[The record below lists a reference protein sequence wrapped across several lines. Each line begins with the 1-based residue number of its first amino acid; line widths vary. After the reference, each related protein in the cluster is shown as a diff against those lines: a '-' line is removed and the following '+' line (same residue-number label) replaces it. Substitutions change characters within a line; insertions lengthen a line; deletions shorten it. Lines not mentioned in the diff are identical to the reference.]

1 MVGHDCGR
9 EQKCLPGCQQHGV
22 CVYGLCYCDP
32 GYEGE
37 ACEVPLSCPG
47 ECSGHGE
54 CANAK
59 CYCADG
65 WRGLDCSQEAPLTDS
80 GIVGAWSC
88 ALLQL
93 PIAGFGV
100 FIGWAIKHALE
111 QRQRAKMREILQA
124 DAQRPFMSQQ

>member
-1 MVGHDCGR
+1 MPGR
-9 EQKCLPGCQQHGV
+9 VLGSRRV
-22 CVYGLCYCDP
+22 R
-32 GYEGE
+32 
-37 ACEVPLSCPG
+37 
-47 ECSGHGE
+47 ECKVLLRRRM
-54 CANAK
+54 A
-59 CYCADG
+59 
-65 WRGLDCSQEAPLTDS
+65 GLDCSQEAPLTDS